1 MQFKFDCQHFHEIHP
16 ADSFPQYDVNRGCDF
31 STNAMVDIDEVYK
44 SAHYN
49 LVEYDENKPAKE
61 HHYMDNPQ
69 LQQDINDSIV
79 KIPDGK

>member
-1 MQFKFDCQHFHEIHP
+1 MQFKFECQHFHEIHS
-16 ADSFPQYDVNRGCDF
+16 AYVVNRNCDY
-31 STNAMVDIDEVYK
+31 TTKILDDEDAIKELARY
-44 SAHYN
+44 H